1 MSHSP
6 WHSVLGEPRHRTGT
20 HGRSCPVA
28 DGPVASGDLGT
39 GTWCSSLGLALVG
52 IRELAIYDKGDLSAK
67 PCHLLRTTSAT
78 LLYYPVSI
86 QILIVISNENINGL
100 RRNRMSRALR
110 QESTGTQGEERGEE
124 VSVGRAIKSKS
135 LCKVRCAKE
144 EKQRSHSY
152 ASKSER
158 AMEQKGK
165 ALEQKKPG
173 GGKGSACFQHSRQK
187 CRSCQGQ
194 HQHSS
199 SQTEKQWEGV
209 CGGSPHTYPRQS
221 RD

>member
-1 MSHSP
+1 
-6 WHSVLGEPRHRTGT
+6 
-20 HGRSCPVA
+20 
-28 DGPVASGDLGT
+28 
-39 GTWCSSLGLALVG
+39 
-52 IRELAIYDKGDLSAK
+52 
-67 PCHLLRTTSAT
+67 
-78 LLYYPVSI
+78 
-86 QILIVISNENINGL
+86 
-100 RRNRMSRALR
+100 MSRALR

-194 HQHSS
+194 HQDSS

-209 CGGSPHTYPRQS
+209 WGGSPHTYPRQS